1 MNKQIERAMN
11 SLQGMEKARPSDL
24 VFEKLSARISSGP
37 EVDTRDSVKS
47 WLSVAAAVLILVSA
61 NVFFIADYFDSA
73 SQESESSYQELV
85 SDFNLYQ
92 Q

>member
-1 MNKQIERAMN
+1 MNKQIEKAMN
-11 SLQGMEKARPSDL
+11 SLQAMEKARPSDL
-24 VFEKLSARISSGP
+24 VFEKLSARIASGP
-37 EVDTRDSVKS
+37 GVDTRDSVKS

-73 SQESESSYQELV
+73 SRESESSYQELV